1 MSKTVI
7 ITGASSGF
15 GEATARKLHKA
26 GHRLLL
32 VARRE
37 DRLKKLADELGDN
50 VFICKADVSKP
61 EDVKNLFANL
71 PEGFSDLD
79 VLVNSAG
86 LALGA
91 GMVPDV
97 ILEDWDTMIDT
108 NNKGLVHMS
117 LEAIEVMKPNNKG
130 QIVNIGSVAG
140 ITPYP
145 GGNVYGATKAFV
157 RQFTRN
163 LRLDVHG
170 FNIRVGNIEPG
181 AAQTEFSE
189 VRFKGDKVKAKSV
202 YEGYRELTADDVSEA
217 IVWTIN
223 LPEHVNIDNI
233 EIMPTDQ
240 TAAGLQFA
248 KS

>member
-1 MSKTVI
+1 MSKNII

-15 GEATARKLHKA
+15 GEAAARKLHKA

-37 DRLKKLADELGDN
+37 DRLKQLAKELGSN
-50 VFICKADVSKP
+50 VYTRKVDVSKS
-61 EDVKNLFANL
+61 EDVKNLFSNL
-71 PEGFSDLD
+71 PEGFDDLD

-86 LALGA
+86 LALGSEK
-91 GMVPDV
+91 VPDV
-97 ILEDWDTMIDT
+97 SIDDWSTMINT

-117 LEAIEVMKPNNKG
+117 LEAVKVMKPNNKG

-157 RQFTRN
+157 HQFTRN
-163 LRLDVHG
+163 LRVDLHG

-189 VRFKGDKVKAKSV
+189 VRFKGDKAKAKAM

-217 IVWTIN
+217 IIWTIN
-223 LPEHVNIDNI
+223 LPEHVNVDNI

-240 TAAGLQFA
+240 TAAGLQLA